1 MSNKLLNFNEIVEAF
16 IEIGKAQGVGIVK
29 DMTEET
35 KASLVGYA
43 SICQYGQNSYFTV
56 QPEVFMSEAYDL
68 LSRSDFPWIAAARK
82 KLAEVGSRR
91 FSSTSKKD
99 AMFLDALVLYM
110 LRCQAVES
118 VIEQGLTEPVNYFT
132 KKDDLTAAPTVGP
145 FTRVSS
151 TFFGKELSIWEVEF
165 PEDHDVVVVYTNE
178 GFLRMIF
185 RRQQGAII
193 NY

>member
-1 MSNKLLNFNEIVEAF
+1 MSEPLKFEEVIDAF
-16 IEIGKAQGVGIVK
+16 IEIGNAQGVAILK
-29 DMTEET
+29 NDPEA
-35 KASLVGYA
+35 KAALERYA
-43 SICQYGQNSYFTV
+43 LICLFTPASRFTV
-56 QPEVFMSEAYDL
+56 QPAIFMSEAYDL

-91 FSSTSKKD
+91 FPSATKKD
-99 AMFLDALVLYM
+99 AMFLDAIVLYM
-110 LRCQAVES
+110 LRCQADES
-118 VIEQGLTEPVNYFT
+118 VIEQGLSEPVNYFT
-132 KKDDLTAAPTVGP
+132 KKDDPTVAPTVGP

-165 PEDHDVVVVYTNE
+165 PEDHDTVVVYTNE

-185 RRQQGAII
+185 RRQQGAIV